1 MQYFKITANN
11 QLSKLANKLG
21 LYDSEALIRF
31 IQKTP
36 YGRTSNRTDI
46 SLVFTENQG
55 TCSSKHALIKAI
67 ATENNIQ
74 DLDLV
79 IGMYKMS
86 ETNTPKI
93 GNVLSENGL
102 TYIPEAHCYLKH
114 NNQQIDITTND
125 SDFEII
131 KNAIIEEIPIEP
143 KQIGTFKV
151 NYHKDFLKNWLNEN
165 NLSFSFEAIWAIREQ
180 CIANL
185 SKKT

>member
-1 MQYFKITANN
+1 MQHFKIIANN

-46 SLVFTENQG
+46 SLVFIESRG

-93 GNVLSENGL
+93 GHVLSENGL
-102 TYIPEAHCYLKH
+102 SYIPEAHCYLKY
-114 NNQQIDITTND
+114 NNQPIDITTNN

-131 KNAIIEEIPIEP
+131 KNAIIEEILIQPN
-143 KQIGTFKV
+143 QIGTFKV
-151 NYHKDFLKNWLNEN
+151 EYHKEFMKNWLSENE
-165 NLSFSFEAIWAIREQ
+165 LSFSFNKLWSIREQ
-180 CIANL
+180 CIRNL
-185 SKKT
+185 SKP